1 MAPAMKRTILERFD
15 VPDSNYETV
24 MVLVELPPGANTGL
38 HTHPGFDVAYLIEG
52 DLTVITLGQPDK
64 TFGPG
69 QSWHVAPGVIHE
81 VKAGSEP
88 VKAVGAYI
96 VEKGKPMVIPYEP
109 PHSN

>member
-1 MAPAMKRTILERFD
+1 MKRTILERFD

-52 DLTVITLGQPDK
+52 DGYHSRTTGQDVRPR
-64 TFGPG
+64 
-69 QSWHVAPGVIHE
+69 SIMALAPGVIHE
-81 VKAGSEP
+81 VKAGREP

-96 VEKGKPMVIPYEP
+96 VEKGKPMLIPYDP
-109 PHSN
+109 V

>member
-1 MAPAMKRTILERFD
+1 MTTSMKRTILERFD

-38 HTHPGFDVAYLIEG
+38 HTHPGFDVAYVVGG

-64 TFGPG
+64 KLAPG
-69 QSWHVAPGVIHE
+69 QSWHVAPGVVHE

-88 VKAVGAYI
+88 VKVVGAYI
-96 VEKGKPMVIPYEP
+96 IEKGKPMVIPYALP
-109 PHSN
+109 QSN